1 MDKYKVILKIEET
14 KRLASEKKY
23 KEAYE
28 EMKYLNLAKM
38 KNYEDLIIFA
48 DIFVRNKKYVE
59 AKELLERLHMKTVTR
74 RLLTQLIFVS
84 AKTKNFVDA
93 EKYYE
98 EYVRIAPKDI
108 NKYILR
114 YRIDKEK
121 GLSKDVL
128 IKTLEE
134 LKEYDYVEEWAYE
147 LAKLY
152 HKAGRSKECI
162 RECSNIELWFG
173 DGITV
178 EKAKLLRE
186 HHINALSDEP
196 LGKLSNEVMDFTAT
210 GKLIDILGIIPQ
222 TKSEEDAFAYNSEFE
237 KDNDKVDEDNR
248 RFMPNYKEDNY
259 SYDDALGTSG
269 GLGSE
274 MKEIS
279 SDVTACDM
287 DNGLSQQNQ
296 LSEEQVDEMP
306 EQIIDD
312 KPNID
317 DIQEEDNVKKT
328 HKHKSF
334 IEAFKNMMAIR
345 DFDDGQEDEELQ
357 EESDDIKNETVV
369 EAVKEE
375 IPLVVENKV
384 LDDKSDSEKYGENP
398 EDNAHDQS
406 ITETRENQEQIYE
419 EVDEEA
425 EDESLKVQLTDEDFD
440 PQLLELEQ
448 IIAQGKSE
456 REIEAEAKNV
466 ARDIRKDLASEIST
480 LVEEEEKVRSEF
492 KEDMQELESM
502 ATKRIVSVED
512 ILEKLEENNR
522 AESEEKET
530 QELECKE
537 GKEKETNEEMDVRE
551 ESGYV
556 GDAEVEP
563 ESTNDVK
570 PQQESE
576 DEDEREDEHKPV
588 VDEAVQRENVDEVLA
603 KTSIPVAEPQITEK
617 AVKEVKVSE
626 ELFRS
631 FAKNDYLNETLT
643 KAFALVN
650 ENKICANF
658 IISGD
663 RKTGKSTLGKMITKQ
678 LKDMGA
684 LNTGKVARI
693 DAARFNN
700 VDLELKQDSLVD
712 CCLIINNAHEISP
725 YAITGLISMLIKF
738 GGRTMVILETNQKAD
753 VILGKTSEVS
763 AYFSNVIE
771 MPKYSVDD
779 LIYFGESYANLNEYR
794 INDSAVFAL
803 RNILDERIE
812 SISQTE
818 AVESVIDILDN
829 AMISAQNRNRNKL
842 KEILTLKTTDFEGFN
857 EIDMQDIMPL

>member
-28 EMKYLNLAKM
+28 EMKFLNLAKM

-59 AKELLERLHMKTVTR
+59 AKELLERLHVKTVTR

-98 EYVRIAPKDI
+98 EYVKIAPKDI

-121 GLSKDVL
+121 GLSKDIL

-222 TKSEEDAFAYNSEFE
+222 TKSEEDAFAYNPEFE

-248 RFMPNYKEDNY
+248 RFMPDYKEDAY
-259 SYDDALGTSG
+259 SYNTTLDTGMNF
-269 GLGSE
+269 GSE

-279 SDVTACDM
+279 SDVTVSGM
-287 DNGLSQQNQ
+287 DNEVESHNQ
-296 LSEEQVDEMP
+296 LREEQVDNTK
-306 EQIIDD
+306 
-312 KPNID
+312 KP
-317 DIQEEDNVKKT
+317 

-334 IEAFKNMMAIR
+334 IEAFKNMMAIG
-345 DFDDGQEDEELQ
+345 DFEDIHAENAAKEET
-357 EESDDIKNETVV
+357 DDIKSDDWKEQEGKELSDGVNSISEEVPVASNV
-369 EAVKEE
+369 EVSE
-375 IPLVVENKV
+375 V
-384 LDDKSDSEKYGENP
+384 DSHSEKYYKEYEENVLGENIGEVEKKQEEID
-398 EDNAHDQS
+398 EDVDG
-406 ITETRENQEQIYE
+406 EIYE
-419 EVDEEA
+419 DTQE
-425 EDESLKVQLTDEDFD
+425 ESLKVQLTDEDFD

-456 REIEAEAKNV
+456 REIETEVKNV

-492 KEDMQELESM
+492 KEDMQELEAM

-522 AESEEKET
+522 VEDDDKED
-530 QELECKE
+530 
-537 GKEKETNEEMDVRE
+537 MVSPSVD
-551 ESGYV
+551 
-556 GDAEVEP
+556 
-563 ESTNDVK
+563 K
-570 PQQESE
+570 PQ
-576 DEDEREDEHKPV
+576 PV
-588 VDEAVQRENVDEVLA
+588 VDEAVQRENVEEVLA
-603 KTSIPVAEPQITEK
+603 QTSIPTTEAQISEQI
-617 AVKEVKVSE
+617 AKEIRVSE
-626 ELFRS
+626 ELFRN
-631 FAKNDYLNETLT
+631 FAKNDYLKETLT

-658 IISGD
+658 IISGEK
-663 RKTGKSTLGKMITKQ
+663 KTGKSTLGKMITKQ

-684 LNTGKVARI
+684 LSTGKVARI
-693 DAARFNN
+693 DASRFNN
-700 VDLELKQDSLVD
+700 VDLELKQESLRD
-712 CCLIINNAHEISP
+712 CCLIINNAHEITP
-725 YAITGLISMLIKF
+725 YAITGLISMIIKF

-753 VILGKTSEVS
+753 VIIGKTSEVS
-763 AYFSNVIE
+763 AYFANVIE
-771 MPKYSVDD
+771 MPKYTVDD
-779 LIYFGESYANLNEYR
+779 LIHFGESYAGLNEYR

-803 RNILDERIE
+803 RNILDERIDR
-812 SISQTE
+812 ISQTE
-818 AVESVIDILDN
+818 IVESVIDILDN
-829 AMISAQNRNRNKL
+829 AMTSAQNRNRNKL